1 MSWAP
6 VGLCSCASALVSLHL
21 QELQE
26 FADLMAVLGGVA
38 HGDVGVDAVVVA
50 TADPFALDVAGF
62 HQLGD
67 DALGGPFCDPDA
79 LGDVTEPGVRVSV
92 DAEKDLGVVREEPPC
107 LAVFFSP

>member
-21 QELQE
+21 QEFQE

-38 HGDVGVDAVVVA
+38 HRDVGVDAVVVA

-92 DAEKDLGVVREEPPC
+92 DAEKDLGVVRKEPPC
-107 LAVFFSP
+107 LAVFLSS